1 MDSQVLHSSSRP
13 PRLPGDVFPRVS
25 LAALWQTLALSNAN
39 GVDDLSLIVAGG
51 MTLGASGIHHEL
63 AWVRSWVS
71 ASQDDAAAALEQAR
85 AIGTARAMLSAIDA
99 TGKACIRD
107 VALSCLAGH
116 DAILSIARDVTS
128 RLSEEDRLRRVAYH
142 DSLTG
147 LMNRNALR
155 DHLANQ
161 IDKLAGTD
169 GSIAILLLDLDNFK
183 LINDTLG
190 HDAGDAVLV
199 EAAARL
205 SAVAPP
211 CSAVGRIGGDEFVVI
226 VTSAE
231 GPVDIA
237 DLSEAITEAMR
248 EPMSYK
254 GRAFDTR
261 ASIGVATF
269 PRHGTDPAELLKCAD
284 IALYAAKAFGRGG
297 FTTYVPSMAN
307 TLRKRA
313 ATILSVREAIAQHR
327 IEVFY
332 QPKVDLAARRIIGFE
347 ALLRMR
353 GSDGSLIEGHALDQ
367 AFDDIEL
374 ARQIGDTMLERV
386 ALDVGQWCAA
396 GVPFGRVALNAS
408 AAEFRGGDFAS
419 RLLGK
424 LRTRALSPELFEIE
438 ISETVLAG
446 RATDYFASAIDELSD
461 AGVHVVLDNFGTGS
475 SSLSQ
480 LKRLPFN
487 SLKIDRTFVSAL
499 ESSQD
504 DKATVRAIAG
514 LANGLDL
521 TMSAVGVQ
529 TVGQVE
535 ALAKLGCKYGQGD
548 LLGRPTPADAISHS
562 GITLS

>member
-1 MDSQVLHSSSRP
+1 MSGGVSP
-13 PRLPGDVFPRVS
+13 AAS
-25 LAALWQTLALSNAN
+25 LAAVWQTLALANAS
-39 GVDDLSLIVAGG
+39 GVDDLSLIVADK
-51 MTLGASGIHHEL
+51 TTSSASGMYFKL
-63 AWVRSWVS
+63 DWVRSWVIE
-71 ASQDDAAAALEQAR
+71 SQEDAAAALAQAR
-85 AIGTARAMLSAIDA
+85 AEGASRAILSSVNAAGTPS
-99 TGKACIRD
+99 IRD
-107 VALSCLAGH
+107 VALSRLAGH
-116 DAILSIARDVTS
+116 DVILSIARDVTS
-128 RLSEEDRLRRVAYH
+128 QLTEENRLRRVAYH
-142 DSLTG
+142 DGLTG

-155 DHLANQ
+155 DHLACQ
-161 IDKLAGTD
+161 IAELTGTD
-169 GSIAILLLDLDNFK
+169 GSIAVLLLDLDNFK

-199 EAAARL
+199 EAAKRL
-205 SAVAPP
+205 SAVAPTS
-211 CSAVGRIGGDEFVVI
+211 SAVGRLGGDEFVVI
-226 VTSAE
+226 VKSAE
-231 GPVDIA
+231 EQVAIA
-237 DLSEAITEAMR
+237 DLAEAITETMR
-248 EPMSYK
+248 EPMLYR

-269 PRHGTDPAELLKCAD
+269 PRHGTDPAELLKNAD

-374 ARQIGDTMLERV
+374 ARQIGDTMFDRV
-386 ALDVGQWCAA
+386 AFDVEQWSAA
-396 GVPFGRVALNAS
+396 SVPFGRVALNAS
-408 AAEFRGGDFAS
+408 AAEFRGGDFAT
-419 RLLGK
+419 RLLDK
-424 LRTRALSPELFEIE
+424 LRARALSPALFEIE
-438 ISETVLAG
+438 VSETVLAS
-446 RATDYFASAIDELSD
+446 RATDFVASAIEDLSD
-461 AGVHVVLDNFGTGS
+461 AGVHVVLDNFGTGC

-487 SLKIDRTFVSAL
+487 SLKIDQTFVAAL

-514 LANGLDL
+514 LADGLGL
-521 TMSAVGVQ
+521 AMTAVGVQ
-529 TVGQVE
+529 TSGQVE
-535 ALAKLGCKYGQGD
+535 ALTKLGCQYGQGD
-548 LLGRPTPADAISHS
+548 LLGPPTPS
-562 GITLS
+562 GDIINTGTPFLEPHRSNDSGNE